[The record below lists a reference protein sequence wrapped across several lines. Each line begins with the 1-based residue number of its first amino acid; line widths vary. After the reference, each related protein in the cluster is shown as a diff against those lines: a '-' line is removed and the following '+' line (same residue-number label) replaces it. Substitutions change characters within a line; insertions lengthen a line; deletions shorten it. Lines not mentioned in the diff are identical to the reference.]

1 MYNID
6 ELKNKIICDDNIH
19 VLSNIPD
26 DSIDLIITSPPYF
39 KQRDYGYIGIGNENT
54 VEEYIYNLILVFKEC
69 KRIIKPTGSIVFN
82 IGDKYINGNLNLI
95 PYRFAIETQ
104 KTEDI
109 RLINNLT
116 LAKINP
122 MPKQNS
128 KKLIPS
134 TEPFFIFA
142 KSKNYYFD
150 NNSFMKYKDLKKK
163 ANITKNN
170 NIGKKYFYI
179 IDNSTLS
186 KKEKELAYEEL
197 NKVISEVKS
206 GKIESFRMKIR
217 GIHALPFGGQSG
229 GRLNQIQ
236 QKGFTIIKIYGNSMK
251 KDIIES
257 TVETI
262 KGNKHPAIYPEFI
275 VGEIMKLLT
284 KKNSIILDPFLGSG
298 TTCVVAKKLKRYYI
312 GIEIFNK
319 YVEYSL
325 ERLNRIE
332 DMDMDM
338 DMEIL
343 V

>member
-1 MYNID
+1 MYVLD
-6 ELKNKIICDDNIH
+6 ELKNKIICDDNIR
-19 VLSNIPD
+19 VLSNIPN

-54 VEEYIYNLILVFKEC
+54 VDEYINKLILVFKEC
-69 KRIIKPTGSIVFN
+69 KRIIKSTGSIVFN
-82 IGDKYINGNLNLI
+82 IGDKYTNGNLNLI
-95 PYRFAIETQ
+95 PYRFAIEAQ
-104 KTEDI
+104 KIDNI
-109 RLINNLT
+109 RLINELT
-116 LAKINP
+116 WVKINP
-122 MPKQNS
+122 SPRQNT
-128 KKLIPS
+128 KKLVPA

-150 NNSFMKYKDLKKK
+150 NSSFLEYKNFKNKTNTIKNS
-163 ANITKNN
+163 
-170 NIGKKYFYI
+170 NIGKKYYNI
-179 IDNSTLS
+179 IDNSMLS
-186 KKEKELAYEEL
+186 NEEKKLAYQEL
-197 NKVISEVKS
+197 DKVISEVKS

-229 GRLNQIQ
+229 GRLNHIK

-275 VGEIMKLLT
+275 VGEIIKLLT

-298 TTCVVAKKLKRYYI
+298 TTCVVAKKLNRFYI
-312 GIEIFNK
+312 GIEIFNE

-325 ERLNRIE
+325 ERLNKIE
-332 DMDMDM
+332 NM

>member
-1 MYNID
+1 MYALE
-6 ELKNKIICDDNIH
+6 ELKNKIICDDNIR
-19 VLSNIPD
+19 VLSNIPN

-54 VEEYIYNLILVFKEC
+54 VDEYINKLILVFKEC
-69 KRIIKPTGSIVFN
+69 KRIIKSTGSIVFN
-82 IGDKYINGNLNLI
+82 IGDKYTNGNLNLI
-95 PYRFAIETQ
+95 PYRFAIEAQ
-104 KTEDI
+104 KIDNI
-109 RLINNLT
+109 RLINELT
-116 LAKINP
+116 WVKINP
-122 MPKQNS
+122 SPRQNT
-128 KKLIPS
+128 KKLVPA
-134 TEPFFIFA
+134 TEPFFIFT
-142 KSKNYYFD
+142 KSKDYYFD
-150 NNSFMKYKDLKKK
+150 NNSFLEYKNLKNKT
-163 ANITKNN
+163 NTIKNS
-170 NIGKKYFYI
+170 NIGQKYFNI

-186 KKEKELAYEEL
+186 NEEKKLAYEEL
-197 NKVISEVKS
+197 DKVISEVKS

-217 GIHALPFGGQSG
+217 GVHALPYGGQSG

-275 VGEIMKLLT
+275 VGEIIKLLT

-298 TTCVVAKKLKRYYI
+298 TTCVVAKKLNRFYI
-312 GIEIFNK
+312 GIEIFNE

-325 ERLNRIE
+325 ERLNKIE
-332 DMDMDM
+332 NM